1 MDSVPR
7 DSASRVLGP
16 RLLGGRGHKVHSGS
30 ALVLSLPRDRD
41 KEGVVR
47 SRTLVA
53 CTLHRCDRR
62 FRGRQDFPALARV
75 GGFLSVAESLF
86 LGSVFRSSV
95 VSPPAGGDR
104 SAASLG
110 LSVAGLV
117 RDAPPL
123 SCSLIPNPQAVFL
136 DAFRIPW
143 GDLGIYA
150 LPPFLSSDGWWLQSG
165 RPQSLHD
172 SGRPPLAGGGVVRRP
187 SPFSWFSRF
196 TSVVA
201 RVFSVSP
208 VPGSQSALHSV
219 FTLQDLVRT
228 TYREIFCVPW
238 KFLEVR
244 RT

>member
-1 MDSVPR
+1 M
-7 DSASRVLGP
+7 
-16 RLLGGRGHKVHSGS
+16 
-30 ALVLSLPRDRD
+30 
-41 KEGVVR
+41 
-47 SRTLVA
+47 
-53 CTLHRCDRR
+53 
-62 FRGRQDFPALARV
+62 
-75 GGFLSVAESLF
+75 
-86 LGSVFRSSV
+86 

-172 SGRPPLAGGGVVRRP
+172 SGGPRWLVEEWFADLPLSRGFPKSLLSWQGFSRSRQFRALSQPFTLSLPCRTWFARLIVRFSVFLGNSSKSVVPEELHPPPGVCPSRP
-187 SPFSWFSRF
+187 SGLNAR
-196 TSVVA
+196 SV
-201 RVFSVSP
+201 RSFLVF
-208 VPGSQSALHSV
+208 G
-219 FTLQDLVRT
+219 
-228 TYREIFCVPW
+228 
-238 KFLEVR
+238 
-244 RT
+244 